1 MPITLPGSQHSHTSP
16 KSEPAAWGSSRSRN
30 EHAQKRSS
38 RRQRQRSG
46 VIAEHWPRRTTLSW
60 HVATHSSALAG
71 PELVASRR
79 TSDHT
84 PHQPAPT
91 QCEGRKHVRAAI
103 ATYVGG
109 GRHLIARCALR
120 ESPDPHAP
128 VLNSCLIGPKLMPYC
143 LDPCRARLR
152 GVEGDATIF
161 PLDSIAGRILS

>member
-1 MPITLPGSQHSHTSP
+1 MPITLPGSQHPHTSP

-46 VIAEHWPRRTTLSW
+46 VIAEHWPRRTALSW
-60 HVATHSSALAG
+60 HAATRSSALAG

-84 PHQPAPT
+84 PHQPAPA
-91 QCEGRKHVRAAI
+91 QREGRKHVRAAI

-120 ESPDPHAP
+120 ESPDPHAS
-128 VLNSCLIGPKLMPYC
+128 VLNSCLIGPKLISAV
-143 LDPCRARLR
+143 RARKLALVALSR
-152 GVEGDATIF
+152 GAAHRSCRSCMARSDG
-161 PLDSIAGRILS
+161 